1 MKIPY
6 IKALAALTLGACLT
20 GCGDKFLET
29 DIPNG
34 VDDGMALNTVKN
46 IGYALNGTY
55 YAFYY
60 YSFAGTES
68 VVLGDLGTDLPY
80 WNAKSQHFNDIYQYS
95 VTSTSTILGDIWEYG
110 YKVADNAA
118 RVIEGADALR
128 PSVTDEDEKAELD
141 RYEAEA
147 YALRAYSQL
156 ALTNIFAHQIK
167 VNGSDF
173 SSMPGIVVID
183 KPVMPYQNVKRST
196 VGESYAAVV
205 SDLKK
210 SLEYF
215 DAAGHDAGT
224 IFYVSPKAVYGLLA
238 RTYLYMENYADAAA
252 AAKKALDLAGI
263 TELTYTEEG
272 YKALYNGG
280 ASNVESLFALDI
292 NSTQNWSAKSIG
304 TLWSTYGYSPSPWLQ
319 SVMADGDVR
328 RAVWGWTDTSTQ
340 DVPYFNSG
348 KFGAFGLGGNPAYGT
363 NYLVNAPEMFL
374 IQAEA
379 ALKQHDVPGAQ
390 AALLTVAKR
399 NPVYQSASDLPA
411 SEADLMEFLKEERAR
426 ELFQEGHR
434 LYDLRRWDVKADVYA
449 SSPSSVTW
457 MISGYDISDL
467 VYPIPDDEINAGY
480 GVTQNEG
487 WASTLPKVK

>member
-34 VDDGMALNTVKN
+34 VDDEMALSSVKN
-46 IGYALNGTY
+46 IGYALNGAY

-60 YSFAGTES
+60 YEFAGTES
-68 VVLGDLGTDLPY
+68 VAFGDLGTDLPY
-80 WNAKSQHFNDIYQYS
+80 WNQKSQHFNDVYQYS
-95 VTSTSTILGDIWEYG
+95 VTATSTILSDIWEYG

-128 PSVTDEDEKAELD
+128 PSVEDEDDLGELN

-156 ALTNIFAHQIK
+156 VLTNIFAHQIK

-183 KPVMPYQNVKRST
+183 KPVEPYQEVKRST

-215 DAAGHDAGT
+215 DAAGYDAGT
-224 IFYVSPKAVYGLLA
+224 LFYLSPKAVYGLLA

-263 TELTYTEEG
+263 TELTYTPEG

-280 ASNVESLFALDI
+280 NSNVESLFALDI
-292 NSTQNWSAKSIG
+292 NSTQNWSANSAG

-328 RAVWGWTDTSTQ
+328 RAVWGWTDNSTA

-348 KFGAFGLGGNPAYGT
+348 KYGAFGLGGNTAYGT

-379 ALKQHDVPGAQ
+379 ALKQHDVAGAQ
-390 AALLTVAKR
+390 TALLVVAKR
-399 NPVYQSASDLPA
+399 NPVYQSVADLPS
-411 SEADLMEFLKEERAR
+411 SEDELMAFLQDERAR

-449 SSPSSVTW
+449 SSPTNVAW
-457 MISGYDISDL
+457 MITGYDISDL
-467 VYPIPDDEINAGY
+467 VFPIPDAEINAGF
-480 GVTQNEG
+480 GVAQNDG
-487 WASTLPKVK
+487 WASTLPQIK